1 MLSMRQRLEN
11 HLWDTRK
18 GTGMISASWLVGFY
32 YPIGNRHYIRDGSN
46 LNKLK
51 EFVPADNAP
60 VPPRFRHGTPMKVW
74 LQAMGRTRGG
84 PAKALEHVDVL
95 PVAVGYDMPGVL
107 DMPAKKNF
115 TIAHDR
121 RIPTDLTLPDSL
133 DVDFNALFAAPAETN
148 PQVRTPIDRNANF
161 VQIAG
166 IVVGRQYLREGDL
179 NPATNR
185 QQLPNRS
192 RLVLL
197 LKQKADDVPIM
208 VRYYGPESKLTPL
221 NRAIEPYSA
230 VFVKGNYDVDVKE
243 DRVEQDGVL
252 VPKLDDKGFAIVRKY
267 QHIRALDI
275 HPAVEPD
282 HIESYPEW
290 ARIEAAQRE
299 RERAERIERE
309 RQLAGD
315 GHVADALRQLPVARE
330 PAVATS
336 VPSAASTAT
345 LTPEPPRSAVLDALS
360 RS

>member
-32 YPIGNRHYIRDGSN
+32 YRIGDRHYIRDGSN

-74 LQAMGRTRGG
+74 LQAMGRQRGG

-115 TIAHDR
+115 TVAHDK
-121 RIPTDLTLPDSL
+121 RIPTDLTLPESF
-133 DVDFNALFAAPAETN
+133 DVDFNALFAAPEEKH
-148 PQVRTPIDRNANF
+148 PSVRTAIDRNANF

-185 QQLPNRS
+185 QQLQNRS

-243 DRVEQDGVL
+243 DRVEKDGVL
-252 VPKLDDKGFAIVRKY
+252 VLKLDENGFAIVRKY

-282 HIESYPEW
+282 HIEAYPEW
-290 ARIEAAQRE
+290 ARLEAADRE
-299 RERAERIERE
+299 RERAERVERE
-309 RQLAGD
+309 RELAGN
-315 GHVADALRQLPVARE
+315 GRVPEVLRPEPPTAQPVAATHVRE
-330 PAVATS
+330 
-336 VPSAASTAT
+336 AAPTETAAA
-345 LTPEPPRSAVLDALS
+345 EPPRSAVLDALS
-360 RS
+360 RR